1 MTTREQFLDRIRS
14 RQAPPPSLGPH
25 PPPEL
30 RPFEVRHRSLAGIGR
45 SPSTLLPVFTEAATR
60 AGAVVHTADPD
71 DVEEVVTGLVADV
84 DGRNIVLSRDAEA
97 SALRGAL
104 VSTGAAVHDH
114 EPALAARAD
123 VGITSA
129 VAGVA
134 ATGSVVLS
142 AGQQGGRGA
151 AVLPRVHLCLL
162 PAERLV
168 ATTLDALRAHAGAL
182 PSNLTFVTGPSR
194 TGDIELILTVGV
206 HGPVAVHILVI
217 TDLVRSCAK

>member
-1 MTTREQFLDRIRS
+1 VTTRDQFLERIRS

-25 PPPEL
+25 PPPEP
-30 RPFEVRHRSLAGIGR
+30 RRFEVRHHSLAGVER
-45 SPSTLLPVFTEAATR
+45 TPAALLPVFTEAAER
-60 AGAVVHTADPD
+60 AGAVVHAVAPE
-71 DVEEVVTGLVADV
+71 DVASVVTQLVDGGAVVLTRDPEAQALRAPLVAA
-84 DGRNIVLSRDAEA
+84 GA
-97 SALRGAL
+97 S
-104 VSTGAAVHDH
+104 VHDH
-114 EPALAARAD
+114 EPAVAARAD

-134 ATGSVVLS
+134 ATGSLVLS
-142 AGQQGGRGA
+142 ADRQGGRGA
-151 AVLPRVHLCLL
+151 AVLPRVHVCLL
-162 PAERLV
+162 PVDRLV
-168 ATTLDALRAHAGAL
+168 ATTLDVLRAHAGAL